1 MSAVYISLLCLSHL
15 YAVSQT
21 VGLAVHDEACASL
34 HEMKMYTGIHALP
47 PHIKHPFIT
56 AGTGISSRLTANGDT
71 SYAFKVAVK
80 VYWT

>member
-21 VGLAVHDEACASL
+21 VGLAVLDEACAGL
-34 HEMKMYTGIHALP
+34 HEMKMYVSVDALP
-47 PHIKHPFIT
+47 AHIKHPFVA
-56 AGTGISSRLTANGDT
+56 AGAGISSRLTANGDA
-71 SYAFKVAVK
+71 SYVFKVDVE